1 MRERV
6 NQCIG
11 GTTMI
16 KQVFNE
22 NEIRF
27 IEKDGEYWAVA
38 GDVADV
44 LGYSQTSNM
53 LRMIDKEDVTTHNVK
68 VTSNS
73 KFARKTQQ
81 VSVISEYGIYE
92 AIWNSRREEVQE
104 FKQWVKRVIKEL
116 RQATGLKGFEVFRIL
131 DKQKQKE
138 AMDTLKNGIEG
149 ISRND
154 YLKAQTI
161 SNKAVSNVFGFPKM
175 IRKKDMTRDMLELRQ
190 QILDETVEL
199 MVLMKKRNL
208 PLSISKTIYDKYAIN
223 QQLA

>member
-1 MRERV
+1 
-6 NQCIG
+6 
-11 GTTMI
+11 MI
-16 KQVFNE
+16 KQIFNKK
-22 NEIRF
+22 EIRF
-27 IEKDGEYWAVA
+27 VEKDGEHWAVA
-38 GDVADV
+38 GDVANV

-92 AIWNSRREEVQE
+92 AIWNSRREETQE
-104 FKQWVKRVIKEL
+104 FKQWVKQVIKEL
-116 RQATGLKGFEVFRIL
+116 RQATGLKGYEMFRML

-138 AMDTLKNGIEG
+138 AMDNLKNGIEG

-161 SNKAVSNVFGFPKM
+161 SNKAVSNVFGFQKM
-175 IRKKDMTRDMLELRQ
+175 IKKQDMTREMLEVRQ
-190 QILDETVEL
+190 QILDETVEF
-199 MVLMKKRNL
+199 MIFVNKYNL
-208 PLSISKTIYDKYAIN
+208 TLSVSDHIYNKYTNN
-223 QQLA
+223 QKLA